1 MNKIYLFILMFFFF
15 SGINVYSQDYKKI
28 FRDAESQT
36 KLMLQEVQK
45 SKSAAADLSSKK
57 KPDLCSPRTLDTKG
71 NLVLVAAKDWTSGF
85 FPGTLWFLYEYT
97 GKKEWKNAASAFTSK
112 IENEKWNAGTHDIG
126 FKIYCSFGNG
136 YRLTK
141 DTAYRSVI
149 IQAAKTLSKRFYPK
163 VGCIR
168 SWDHNRDKWAFPVI
182 IDNMMNLELL
192 FAATRLT
199 GDSSF
204 YHIAVSHAL
213 TTMKNHFRPDYSSYH
228 VVDYDSISGKVI
240 KKTTH
245 QGYSNESAWARGQA
259 WGLYG
264 YTYCYRETKDP
275 RFLKQAE
282 NIAEF
287 ILNNPTLPKDMIPYW
302 DFNAPNIPAEP
313 RDVSA
318 AAVMASAFYELST
331 FSSKRDYRKI
341 ADKIIENLTAHFRSP
356 LGESKG
362 FVLLHSTG
370 AKPFNTEVDVPLN
383 YADYYYMEA
392 LLRSK
397 KLNENK
403 PLFDEQCNYQPLKV
417 FALNP
422 KTLAASKLKIKNGD
436 AQAVAAYHNLLKSAD
451 KFLNKEPYSVMHKI
465 QLPPSGNKHDYM
477 SLAPYFWPNPDTPNG
492 LPFIRKDGERNP
504 AIKSISDDTELGDLE
519 RASEILAL
527 AYYFSGDEKYA
538 DRAALL
544 IRTWFLLP
552 DTKMNPNV
560 NFGQAVP
567 GKYDGRGAG
576 VLETRGI
583 TRVIDAIGLLQ
594 GSPAWTSK
602 DQKDIQLWISEFLDW
617 MQNSKIG
624 KAELNAANNHG
635 IWYDAQRLGY
645 ALFLGNKT
653 LADEICKNALNRLDV
668 QMDSNGSFPKELA
681 RTNSL
686 GYSFFV
692 MQAFF
697 QTATLAEHTN
707 VDLWH
712 AITPSGKSL
721 QKGLDFLMP
730 YLLKEKEWTGQQIKP
745 YNFSEA
751 VPFIKQASKKLNHPG
766 YLKKIPLDISNYSEA
781 GWQQL
786 VSGFEE

>member
-1 MNKIYLFILMFFFF
+1 MNKIHLFILIFFFF
-15 SGINVYSQDYKKI
+15 SGINVYSQDDKKI

-57 KPDLCSPRTLDTKG
+57 KPDLCSPRTLDAKG

-97 GKKEWKNAASAFTSK
+97 GKKEWKNAASDFTSK

-149 IQAAKTLSKRFYPK
+149 IQAAKTLSRRFYPN

-213 TTMKNHFRPDYSSYH
+213 TTMRNHFRTDYSSYH

-287 ILNNPTLPKDMIPYW
+287 ILNNPALPRDMIPYW
-302 DFNAPNIPAEP
+302 DFNAPGIPDEP

-341 ADKIIENLTAHFRSP
+341 ADKIIENLTAHYRSP

-383 YADYYYMEA
+383 YADYYYLEA

-397 KLNENK
+397 KLKENK
-403 PLFDEQCNYQPLKV
+403 PLLEKQINGQS
-417 FALNP
+417 LNIFLLN
-422 KTLAASKLKIKNGD
+422 KKILAASKMKIKNGD
-436 AQAVAAYHNLLKSAD
+436 PQAVAAYQRLLNSAD
-451 KFLNKEPYSVMHKI
+451 KLMNKGPYTVMDKTRV
-465 QLPPSGNKHDYM
+465 PPSGSKHDYL
-477 SLAPYFWPNPDTPNG
+477 SLAPYFWPNPNTPTG

-504 AIKSISDDTELGDLE
+504 SIKAISDDTELGNLE
-519 RASEILAL
+519 QASEVLAL
-527 AYYFSGDEKYA
+527 AYYFSGEEKYA
-538 DRAALL
+538 ERASFL

-552 DTKMNPNV
+552 ETKMNPNV

-567 GKYDGRGAG
+567 GKYDGRGEG

-583 TRVIDAIGLLQ
+583 TRIIDAIGLLKGSQ
-594 GSPAWTSK
+594 GWTET
-602 DQKDIQLWISEFLDW
+602 DQKGMQSWISEFLEW

-624 KAELNAANNHG
+624 KDELNATNNHG
-635 IWYDAQRLGY
+635 IWYDAQRLSY
-645 ALFLGNKT
+645 ALFLGKND
-653 LADEICKNALNRLDV
+653 LANEICRNALRRLDE
-668 QMDSNGSFPKELA
+668 QMDSKGSFPKELA

-686 GYSFFV
+686 GYSVFV

-697 QTATLAEHTN
+697 QTATLSENTDI
-707 VDLWH
+707 DLWNVT
-712 AITPSGKSL
+712 TPSGKSL
-721 QKGLDFLMP
+721 QKGVDFLMP
-730 YLLKEKEWTGQQIKP
+730 YLLKEKEWTGQQIKS
-745 YNFSEA
+745 YNFSDA
-751 VPFIKQASKKLNHPG
+751 VSFIKQASKKMNKPE
-766 YLKKIPLDISNYSEA
+766 YLKGLQENVSKNSET
-781 GWQQL
+781 GWQKL
-786 VSGFEE
+786 ISGLDD